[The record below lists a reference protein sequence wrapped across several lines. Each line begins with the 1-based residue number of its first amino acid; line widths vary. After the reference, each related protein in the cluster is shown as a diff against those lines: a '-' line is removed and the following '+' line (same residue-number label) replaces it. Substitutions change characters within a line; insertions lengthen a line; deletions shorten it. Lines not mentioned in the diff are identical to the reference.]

1 MTAARGN
8 SAEVAAD
15 ARKIVMNAIV
25 HRGGT
30 VSEVRDGRRWELH
43 GHGNQ
48 GAFRVRVV
56 SRRRG
61 DWQSSI
67 READGPGDMGRHWVF
82 VEFGSAAPRF
92 WIMAETEVVAG
103 IRDRHRDYLA
113 RNGGHRVQNDASLH
127 CKITTGDV
135 ASGAA
140 RWDLLGLTSSRA

>member
-8 SAEVAAD
+8 NAEGAAE

-30 VSEVRDGRRWELH
+30 VGEVRDGRRWELH
-43 GHGNQ
+43 GHGTQ

-67 READGPGDMGRHWVF
+67 READGPGDVGRHWVF
-82 VEFGSAAPRF
+82 VEYGSAAPRF
-92 WIMAETEVVAG
+92 WIMPRLRSSLGSVTATATTSPATPAIG
-103 IRDRHRDYLA
+103 CRTMRRCTA
-113 RNGGHRVQNDASLH
+113 RSPQVM
-127 CKITTGDV
+127 
-135 ASGAA
+135 
-140 RWDLLGLTSSRA
+140 SRPVPIDGTCWV